1 MSQTEKWG
9 AHPTRAQ
16 QEPDVRARAV
26 VPLGFSPACTRTY
39 GPAPS
44 SEVQLTPAVSEP
56 TPANLSTFPKCYTL
70 KHSEAKQS
78 GVSSWN
84 NGPPPKRG

>member
-16 QEPDVRARAV
+16 QEPAVRARAV
-26 VPLGFSPACTRTY
+26 VPLDFSPACTHAC

-44 SEVQLTPAVSEP
+44 SEVLLAPAVPEP

-70 KHSEAKQS
+70 KHSEAKHS
-78 GVSSWN
+78 SVSSWN
-84 NGPPPKRG
+84 KGPPPKRG

>member
-9 AHPTRAQ
+9 ARPTRAQ
-16 QEPDVRARAV
+16 QEPAVRARAV
-26 VPLGFSPACTRTY
+26 VPLDFSPACTHAC

-44 SEVQLTPAVSEP
+44 SEVLLAPAVPEP
-56 TPANLSTFPKCYTL
+56 TPVNLSTFPKCYTL

>member
-9 AHPTRAQ
+9 ARPTRAQ
-16 QEPDVRARAV
+16 QEPAVRARAV
-26 VPLGFSPACTRTY
+26 VPLDFSPACTHAC

-44 SEVQLTPAVSEP
+44 SEVLLAPAVPEL

-70 KHSEAKQS
+70 KHSEAKHS
-78 GVSSWN
+78 SVSSWN
-84 NGPPPKRG
+84 KGPPPKRG